1 MQYKIGNSTLSL
13 ATLSLAILSLALIA
27 LVACSS
33 NPDEAQA
40 RKEHVWKDQVEAIDK
55 AREVDTI
62 LKRKQD
68 QLNQQ

>member
-1 MQYKIGNSTLSL
+1 MHYKIGIS
-13 ATLSLAILSLALIA
+13 TLSLAILSLALIA
-27 LVACSS
+27 LAACSS
-33 NPDEAQA
+33 DPDEAQA

-62 LKRKQD
+62 LKRKQE